1 MDQLWYAHQDF
12 FVMPLDGSWVLLINH
27 EEEAYFLE
35 DAGTAKAQMRAEYA
49 HWMALCADGPE
60 SVQAAARGFEDRVA
74 GAASQQVAE
83 WMASL
88 HLPVWAPDLRDA
100 SAAVMK
106 QVVDAAA
113 DGFEFHEGLRAA
125 AAEYGWRAARG
136 GRADSREGV
145 RALMGTHM
153 DELFGLFVV
162 ETDGDLGDEALF
174 VRSELMLRWLR
185 GALTDGPARDA
196 YLTELNRHARRI
208 RTDGDRR

>member
-1 MDQLWYAHQDF
+1 MW
-12 FVMPLDGSWVLLINH
+12 
-27 EEEAYFLE
+27 
-35 DAGTAKAQMRAEYA
+35 
-49 HWMALCADGPE
+49 
-60 SVQAAARGFEDRVA
+60 
-74 GAASQQVAE
+74 GAV
-83 WMASL
+83 
-88 HLPVWAPDLRDA
+88 LRDD
-100 SAAVMK
+100 SAGGMK
-106 QVVDAAA
+106 QGVDAAG
-113 DGFEFHEGLRAA
+113 DGFELNEGLRAD

-174 VRSELMLRWLR
+174 ERSELMLRWLR

-196 YLTELNRHARRI
+196 YLTELNRPARRL